1 MVTTRPTLLTSHI
14 FDVRST
20 IASLKPIALLA
31 LPIDLM
37 ISSLCSESLR

>member
-1 MVTTRPTLLTSHI
+1 MVTIRPTLLTSPI
-14 FDVRST
+14 FAVRSM

-37 ISSLCSESLR
+37 ISSLVSESLR